1 MPHVNIKHFPAFL
14 SDEKKTSLVTAVTKA
29 VQNAF
34 DCNEGAISIAL
45 EPIEQEIWKE
55 QVYLPEIEHRKNLL
69 CKEPNYLPSTVN
81 KEQR

>member
-14 SDEKKTSLVTAVTKA
+14 SNEKKTSLVTVVTKA

-45 EPIEQEIWKE
+45 EPIEQEMWFE
-55 QVYLPEIEHRKNLL
+55 QVYLPEIELRKNLL
-69 CKEPNYLPSTVN
+69 CKEPNYLASTVN